1 MRVQRGA
8 AESRRLRARN
18 RMSKATSDTTW
29 FSREVGRRRQS
40 SVPQL
45 GAPTNDV
52 LAELVANGVVE
63 WRRLVLGEGLL
74 VDVGRAGGRV
84 LGPAARPPPA
94 VLGRRQE
101 GSVEAVTKARH
112 RVLGAEEVTPVAHFE
127 MGVEGE
133 RRLVDLHGGEL
144 HAQHPQQLNVDDE
157 L

>member
-74 VDVGRAGGRV
+74 VDASRAGRRVECSVTRPTLEV
-84 LGPAARPPPA
+84 LG
-94 VLGRRQE
+94 G
-101 GSVEAVTKARH
+101 
-112 RVLGAEEVTPVAHFE
+112 
-127 MGVEGE
+127 
-133 RRLVDLHGGEL
+133 
-144 HAQHPQQLNVDDE
+144 
-157 L
+157 